1 MPATGIETILVVD
14 DENAVLN
21 MTRAMLTRY
30 GYAVIPASEGR
41 ATIAMIAGQPE
52 LKIDLALVDVVMQDM
67 AGPEL
72 ARELHQLRP
81 GLPVLFMTGFS
92 DQYQILVAQR
102 MPVLLK
108 PFTSVTLIRRIR
120 EILDRPKSTA
130 ATQSSS

>member
-1 MPATGIETILVVD
+1 MPTTGIETILLVD
-14 DENAVLN
+14 DENAVLS
-21 MTRAMLTRY
+21 MTSAMLTRY

-41 ATIAMIAGQPE
+41 AALEMISSRPD

-81 GLPVLFMTGFS
+81 GLPVLFMTGFP
-92 DQYQILVAQR
+92 DQHQLLMAQR
-102 MPVLLK
+102 LPVLFK

-130 ATQSSS
+130 AGQSSS